1 MLPPPERCTPTMF
14 PSRLPRP
21 KFAHPPE
28 VYQAIIQ
35 EHRSNE
41 VRMGEYLVACGW
53 TLADAAW
60 ACVNWDLRTVAA
72 AIANERAKRSLR
84 LTTLSES
91 ELAELKKQIQAEK
104 KATTMLR
111 PKKTTRIVHR
121 TNRINLRPPK
131 KPEDPPG

>member
-1 MLPPPERCTPTMF
+1 MF

-28 VYQAIIQ
+28 IYQAIIQ
-35 EHRSNE
+35 EHRSSE

-72 AIANERAKRSLR
+72 AIANERAKRNLR

-91 ELAELKKQIQAEK
+91 EMAELKKQIQAEK

-111 PKKTTRIVHR
+111 PKKTTRIVPR

-131 KPEDPPG
+131 KPEDPPA